1 MEMIPVASSNLSA
14 VGYDAA
20 NQILYISFH
29 SGSLYA
35 YYNVPQN
42 IYVGLMDAPSKG
54 KFHNACIKN
63 AFRYQR
69 IG

>member
-1 MEMIPVASSNLSA
+1 MEMIPVSSSNLSA
-14 VGYDAA
+14 VGYDAES
-20 NQILYISFH
+20 QILYIRFH

-42 IYVGLMDAPSKG
+42 IYIGLMDAPSKG
-54 KFHNACIKN
+54 RYHSACIKN
-63 AFRYQR
+63 GFRYQR